1 MKLKYVFITLVSL
14 LTTANQTMACDF
26 HGANFGVFGGFSA
39 PISEYKAAPREQTL
53 EIHHKSKMTTETG
66 REVKIDVDYVLP
78 LQYKNIIVEFEP
90 SSNVSLSGEKK
101 ISPKALKGT
110 HSLYFTAISA
120 GQHEIVVNVKANKN
134 GEPYYSER
142 RILIDAF

>member
-1 MKLKYVFITLVSL
+1 MKMKLIVITVASL
-14 LTTANQTMACDF
+14 LCVANQSVACDF

-39 PISEYKAAPREQTL
+39 PITQSAAPPREQTL
-53 EIHHKSKMTTETG
+53 EVHHKSKMTTETG

-78 LQYKNIIVEFEP
+78 LQYKNIVVEFEP

-110 HSLYFTAISA
+110 HALYFTAISA